1 MATDAAFSMDGD
13 IVPLQE
19 ICCLASQYD
28 ALVFVDECH
37 TTGFLGTTGP
47 WEHVAPKA
55 LGWALG
61 G

>member
-1 MATDAAFSMDGD
+1 MATDAAFSVDGD
-13 IVPLQE
+13 IAPLQE
-19 ICCLASQYD
+19 ICRLASQYD

-47 WEHVAPKA
+47 WEHVAPEA